1 MAKWFE
7 NQNRLVQIILLII
20 PIVGWIIEL
29 LVRWSAFLS
38 NKSVVTLVVAIIF
51 TFFGWGWIFN
61 LIDVIFLALTGHLI
75 FAKA

>member
-7 NQNRLVQIILLII
+7 SQNRLVQVILLII

-38 NKSVVTLVVAIIF
+38 NKSVVTLIVAIIF
-51 TFFGWGWIFN
+51 TFFGFAWILN
-61 LIDVIFLALTGHLI
+61 VIDIIFLALTGHLM

>member
-7 NQNRLVQIILLII
+7 SQNRLVQVILLII

-51 TFFGWGWIFN
+51 TFFGFAWILN
-61 LIDVIFLALTGHLI
+61 VIDIIFLALTGHLM